1 MRISNQQRLQ
11 KDRKGFSLV
20 ELLVAMAIT
29 LIVLGVT
36 VTMFLKSMDTNDVTL
51 LNTEMQA
58 NARAGANALAL
69 DISQAGTGVPWGGLT
84 LPSGGGAAVE
94 NLGVDPNY
102 VSSTNFYT
110 IPFNAIPAPTGTP
123 AHTVMFGITPINS
136 GGPPIAGPTNNGT
149 ATTTMDAINLVYADP
164 IWSSHDP
171 TISNWT
177 TTFAASIQDAGNT
190 VVITM
195 PAGMLPAMN
204 DPNSGLHLGD
214 VVMLTASGGQEAA
227 GTVSA
232 FDPIGLTITLTPG
245 VNDPYNLNQFA
256 PGIAS
261 TVRTLETGPGVYPP
275 TQVMRLNVITYYLQG
290 VDANTGAPVTLANAA
305 KTNDFRLIRRINQ
318 QPESIVAEHVNYL
331 QFAYDLGD
339 PSCTVTDKLSHIP
352 DAVEPACGGGASSP
366 AYDKIRNVYINLA
379 ARSAKPDKRGVYYQ
393 TTINT
398 SVAPRSLS
406 YNNIYPADK
415 VQ

>member
-1 MRISNQQRLQ
+1 MRLSNQKRLQ
-11 KDRKGFSLV
+11 NDRKGFSLV

-36 VTMFLKSMDTNDVTL
+36 VAMFLKSMDTNDVTL

-110 IPFNAIPAPTGTP
+110 IPFNPIPAPLGTP
-123 AHTVMFGITPINS
+123 AHTVMFGITPINA

-149 ATTTMDAINLVYADP
+149 ATTTMDAINMVYADP
-164 IWSSHDP
+164 IWSSSDT
-171 TISNWT
+171 TISNWPK
-177 TTFAASIQDAGNT
+177 TFAASVQDVGNA
-190 VVITM
+190 VQITM

-214 VVMLTASGGQEAA
+214 VLMLTAGGHEAA
-227 GTVSA
+227 GVVSA
-232 FDPIGLTITLTPG
+232 FDPIAQTITLTPS

-256 PGIAS
+256 AGIVS
-261 TVRTLETGPGVYPP
+261 TVRTLESGPGVYPP

-290 VDANTGAPVTLANAA
+290 VDPNTGAPVTLANA
-305 KTNDFRLIRRINQ
+305 KSTNDFRLIRRINQ

-331 QFAYDLGD
+331 QFSYDLGD
-339 PSCTVTDKLSHIP
+339 ASCTVADKLSHIP

-366 AYDKIRNVYINLA
+366 AYDKIRNVYINLG

-406 YNNIYPADK
+406 YNNIYPPDATK
-415 VQ
+415 